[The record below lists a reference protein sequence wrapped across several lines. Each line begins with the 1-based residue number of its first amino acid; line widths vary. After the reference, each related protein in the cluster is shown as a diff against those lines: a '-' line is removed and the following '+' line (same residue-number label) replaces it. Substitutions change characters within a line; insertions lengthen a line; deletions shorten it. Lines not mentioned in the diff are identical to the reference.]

1 MFLFSKWIR
10 ISFLNLL
17 IVALCGVILRYKIVF
32 SLPIIEQK
40 HLLHAHSHF
49 AFTGWITQTIFCF
62 LVFFLQK
69 KNITDVYA
77 KYKWL
82 LIANLISAYG
92 MLISFIIQGYAL
104 YSITFS
110 TISIIVLAI
119 FAVYYWRD
127 LNRYEGNTLAA
138 FCCKAALIF
147 AQISSLATFM
157 LAWLMVNKFE
167 GQYWYV
173 AAIYFFLHFQY
184 NGWFFFGCLAI
195 LFMMIPKENYNSI
208 LAKKLCVTL
217 VACCVPAYLLS
228 VINFAI
234 PAYAYAIAIITGIV
248 QCVALFWLLF
258 LMRPALSVVKSDN
271 KWIFKLVAAALAIKF
286 LLQMFSTI
294 PALSIL
300 AFGSRPII
308 VGYLHLVLLCIIS
321 LFLLG
326 ASRNFLNYNSLFKIA
341 TVVFVIGIIA
351 NEAVLMSQGLM
362 GFYGI
367 PMRHVIET
375 LFVITMVIFTGL
387 LLLNI
392 AMRKVTSD

>member
-1 MFLFSKWIR
+1 MSLFSKWIR

-40 HLLHAHSHF
+40 HLLHGHSHF

-62 LVFFLQK
+62 LIFFLQK
-69 KNITDVYA
+69 KTNIDVYA
-77 KYKWL
+77 KYRWL

-104 YSITFS
+104 YSIAFS
-110 TISIIVLAI
+110 TLAIVVLAI

-184 NGWFFFGCLAI
+184 NGWFFFGGLTI
-195 LFMMIPKENYNSI
+195 LFMMIPKENYNSP

-234 PAYAYAIAIITGIV
+234 PAYAYAIATITGIV
-248 QCVALFWLLF
+248 QWIALVWLVMI
-258 LMRPALSVVKSDN
+258 MRPALNVVKSGN
-271 KWIFKLVAAALAIKF
+271 KWLYMLVAAALIIKF
-286 LLQMFSTI
+286 SLQMLSTI

-321 LFLLG
+321 LFLLA
-326 ASRNFLNYNSLFKIA
+326 ASRNYLNYNSLFKVA

-351 NEAVLMSQGLM
+351 NEAVLMGQGLM

-375 LFVITMVIFTGL
+375 LFVITVVIFVGI

-392 AMRKVTSD
+392 SMKKITSD

>member
-1 MFLFSKWIR
+1 M
-10 ISFLNLL
+10 
-17 IVALCGVILRYKIVF
+17 
-32 SLPIIEQK
+32 
-40 HLLHAHSHF
+40 HAHSHF

-62 LVFFLQK
+62 LIFFLQK
-69 KNITDVYA
+69 KNNIDVYSR
-77 KYKWL
+77 YRWL

-110 TISIIVLAI
+110 TISIAVLAI

-127 LNRYEGNTLAA
+127 LNKYEGNTLAA

-157 LAWLMVNKFE
+157 LAWLMANKFE

-184 NGWFFFGCLAI
+184 NGWFFFGCLSI
-195 LFMMIPKENYNSI
+195 LFMMIPKENYNSA

-234 PAYAYAIAIITGIV
+234 PAYAYAIAAITGVV
-248 QCVALFWLLF
+248 QGIALVWLLIV
-258 LMRPALSVVKSDN
+258 MRPALSVFKSGN
-271 KWIFKLVAAALAIKF
+271 KWIFKLFAVAVAIKF

-294 PALSIL
+294 PVLSIL

-321 LFLLG
+321 LFLLA
-326 ASRNFLNYNSLFKIA
+326 ASRNFLNYNSLFKVA
-341 TVVFVIGIIA
+341 TVIFIVGIIG
-351 NEAVLMSQGLM
+351 NEVVLMGQGLM

-367 PMRHVIET
+367 PMSHVIEILLAAT
-375 LFVITMVIFTGL
+375 IVIFAGI
-387 LLLNI
+387 LLLNV
-392 AMRKVTSD
+392 AMRKITSV